1 MILPFDFQT
10 PWTYNV
16 SLGYTVGKSLALGAE
31 YEYQDYSSMKF
42 KDTEGN
48 SSAYEFENSTTS
60 MLKGVSTVRLGLEY
74 KVIPQFA
81 FKGRI

>member
-1 MILPFDFQT
+1 
-10 PWTYNV
+10 
-16 SLGYTVGKSLALGAE
+16 
-31 YEYQDYSSMKF
+31 MKF

-81 FKGRI
+81 FRAGYNYSTAGFPSRCFQRFGY